1 MGLSD
6 DPFDPGLV
14 GVIPP
19 TLITLKQSGFTQA
32 DVGKAVKVSANKTV
46 ALAANNDIPLGQLS
60 SVEPGIAAVKVAGM
74 LEFEYSGTAPT
85 LGLITVQ
92 SDAAGKLKVA
102 ATGLSVRVV
111 SVDSS
116 ASKFTFIL

>member
-1 MGLSD
+1 MALND
-6 DPFDPGLV
+6 DPFEPGIV

-19 TLITLKQSGFTQA
+19 TLVTLKQSTLTQA
-32 DVGKAVKVSANKTV
+32 DVGKALKVTANKTV
-46 ALAANNDIPLGQLS
+46 GLAANNDVPFGQLS
-60 SVEPGIAAVKVAGM
+60 SVESGIAAVKVAGV

-102 ATGLSVRVV
+102 ASGLSVRVI
-111 SVDSS
+111 SVDTS